1 VNAPAAVERSVT
13 IANDAESLIDLLRLR
28 TDEVAS
34 KRILKAPG
42 FGVVRLTLDKGQTMS
57 EHEAAV
63 PILIQV
69 LSGVVDIE
77 VDGAPERFETGGII
91 YIAAHVRHA
100 LHAVES
106 AHVLL
111 ALADA
116 ATRAPSDRAGVG
128 GTEVGRADAAAE
140 PEQDRDGA
148 DRAHAPSP
156 EHRPLL
162 DTAVCECGVVEGG
175 AFPELD
181 LREVPHSIRH
191 ATVFGALDSLRP
203 RDGLVLVASHDPL
216 PLLAQIRD
224 RTGDRFAV
232 TYLERGPESW
242 SLQFVHAGDDPVR

>member
-1 VNAPAAVERSVT
+1 MNAPAAVERSVT

-156 EHRPLL
+156 EHRPLWNR
-162 DTAVCECGVVEGG
+162 AIAG
-175 AFPELD
+175 A
-181 LREVPHSIRH
+181 RAH
-191 ATVFGALDSLRP
+191 
-203 RDGLVLVASHDPL
+203 
-216 PLLAQIRD
+216 
-224 RTGDRFAV
+224 
-232 TYLERGPESW
+232 
-242 SLQFVHAGDDPVR
+242 